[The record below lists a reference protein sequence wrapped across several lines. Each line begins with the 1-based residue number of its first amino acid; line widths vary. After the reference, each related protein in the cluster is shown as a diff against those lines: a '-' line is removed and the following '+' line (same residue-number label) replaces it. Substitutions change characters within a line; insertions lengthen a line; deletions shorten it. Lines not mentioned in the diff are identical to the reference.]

1 MVAMMLFLL
10 TIGLTVH
17 SVGCYINHDVCA
29 KTDKLLGYWYIIR
42 WAGNLPLPEAKLRS
56 PLPPFVFAKNKI
68 GYLEFRMNISKPI
81 GCVEFKMAMNEAK
94 NFPCYFTLWMWHYVA
109 IKFLGGE
116 NFGVAYLNS
125 KTNDVHQKMAM
136 LMGASSHT
144 QLCHVASWGTD
155 TELLATFL
163 SLPVSP
169 FCGFWFSVRGICQPQ
184 HSYDHS
190 CCFRPTS
197 KHIHSFLAP
206 FLHSQPGFGALLH

>member
-1 MVAMMLFLL
+1 MKQRTSLVTSHCVSAYIYLIVFH
-10 TIGLTVH
+10 GLIWGIYY
-17 SVGCYINHDVCA
+17 SYKSCS
-29 KTDKLLGYWYIIR
+29 LS
-42 WAGNLPLPEAKLRS
+42 AG
-56 PLPPFVFAKNKI
+56 
-68 GYLEFRMNISKPI
+68 
-81 GCVEFKMAMNEAK
+81 
-94 NFPCYFTLWMWHYVA
+94 MWHYVA

-206 FLHSQPGFGALLH
+206 FSLSVRLWCTPSLSKNEGGILCHWAYCLSTGDQCVYHDRRVGFQWVVTWHQSPI

>member
-1 MVAMMLFLL
+1 MKQRTSLVTSHCVSAYIYLIVLH
-10 TIGLTVH
+10 GLVWGIYY
-17 SVGCYINHDVCA
+17 SYKSCS
-29 KTDKLLGYWYIIR
+29 LS
-42 WAGNLPLPEAKLRS
+42 AG
-56 PLPPFVFAKNKI
+56 
-68 GYLEFRMNISKPI
+68 
-81 GCVEFKMAMNEAK
+81 
-94 NFPCYFTLWMWHYVA
+94 MWHYVA

-197 KHIHSFLAP
+197 KHIYSFLAP
-206 FLHSQPGFGALLH
+206 FLHSQPGFGALLHWVKMKVGSFVTGHVACLLETSAFTMIGGLDSSG